1 MKNRTD
7 LKKLLLTAITI
18 GLLSMVL
25 FVFINV
31 REYRSYTKNYNERI
45 NAIVQL
51 ITEKYPDITKTEIVA
66 TINSSDNVTD
76 NVLREYGFDLE
87 KDDIVTKNVINHKKF
102 LILNTSILLIIYL
115 SFIIVLFM
123 YDLKKSRQIRLIT
136 KYIGEINR
144 KNYDLKID
152 DMSEDELSILKTEV
166 YKTTVMLRE
175 IADNSVNDKVE
186 LKKSIEDISH
196 QIKTPLTSIMIM
208 LENII
213 DDPDM
218 EADIREDF
226 LRDIKKQAA
235 NINSLVQVL
244 LKLSK
249 FDANT
254 VDFMNKECGLADIA
268 NEAINNVSVLC
279 DIKNIEIH
287 RQYEEDVKIS
297 CDYMWQVEALTNII
311 KNCVEHSDNDSSID
325 ISIDSNNVY
334 SQIKI
339 RDYGMGMSK
348 EEVDH
353 VFERFYRGKNSSAD
367 SIGIGLALSKTII
380 EKSNGT
386 IDVNTLDK
394 GCMFV
399 IKYYKI

>member
-1 MKNRTD
+1 MKYRTD

-196 QIKTPLTSIMIM
+196 QIKTPLTSIIIM

>member
-7 LKKLLLTAITI
+7 LKKRLLTAITI

-31 REYRSYTKNYNERI
+31 REYRSYTKNYNEKI
-45 NAIVQL
+45 NAIADL
-51 ITEKYPDITKTEIVA
+51 ITKKYPDITKTEIVA
-66 TINSSDNVTD
+66 VINSSDKATD
-76 NVLREYGFDLE
+76 NILREYGIDLE
-87 KDDIVTKNVINHKKF
+87 KDVLVSKNEINHKKY
-102 LILNTSILLIIYL
+102 IIINTSILMVIYL
-115 SFIIVLFM
+115 SFIIILLI

-226 LRDIKKQAA
+226 LRDIKRQAA
-235 NINSLVQVL
+235 NINSLIQVL

-254 VDFMNKECGLADIA
+254 VDFIKKECRLADIA

-287 RQYEEDVKIS
+287 RKFEDDVKIN

-339 RDYGMGMSK
+339 RDYGMGMS
-348 EEVDH
+348 EEEASH

-399 IKYYKI
+399 IKYFKI